1 MQMLFRILPA
11 VTLVVASFAVTAQT
25 LLEKADKQYELHAYR
40 LASKS
45 YETILARDP
54 NDLAVATRLAD
65 AYYHLNALDDAALWY
80 SKAVKD
86 TKARPSAYLNYGK
99 VLMMLGL
106 YDSAEAQFNAYRA
119 TDAITATNYIK
130 SCRYA
135 RNNEDNSP
143 DLKVAPLSK
152 ANTST
157 SEFGVSMYKNQLI
170 WSSSRTDMNRAN
182 QTAAKSDWTG
192 SSQNQLYIAPI
203 ENVSSQP
210 FKISFLKSDL
220 KNTYNESNPSYS
232 SDGKTVVFMRNN
244 FDDGERI
251 SANAGME
258 FSLFTA
264 NINQDGSW
272 ADIRA
277 FVHNGT
283 GFSTGFPSLSPD
295 GKTLYFAS
303 NRGGG
308 QGGFDIYVCTKR
320 GNVWAEPR
328 NLGASINTPGDEITP
343 FTDGKTLYFSSD
355 YQTGY
360 GGYDVFKTEGLG
372 SEVVNMGTSINSS
385 GDDFSY
391 VFDPSVNV
399 GFFVSNRKGGK
410 GKEDIYRVDKPS
422 ESANIVIIENGA
434 PIKDAKVTVTQGNE
448 KSLAQ
453 LKGGNYMLDLNDGK
467 TYTIEV
473 KKEGFKTKA
482 LKIEPQFVKTTRNIE
497 ITMERAVP
505 TAMST
510 IPQYKGLVLDGA
522 TNDELENV
530 IVRATNQ
537 ATSAQLECTT
547 DKNGRYKFNLSP
559 TAVYLITYSKEGFI
573 IGKKTV
579 KPVEYVNKNLG
590 DVILKPSDLS
600 EKSELMASVENNNKK
615 SVPRPSDIP
624 AAYDSRPTKVTAKT
638 PEERVYAVQ
647 IFVSGNDD
655 VLNLSK
661 YDELKTIGNVY
672 IAPEDGKQKVR
683 LGVYSTRELANAA
696 LEKVKAKGFTSAYAI
711 EEKNDKASSSNN
723 FTPAPKQKVVV
734 IEGEPEKPLPK
745 PKTMQP
751 TSVSKSAKP
760 LPKPKVV
767 QPTPTA
773 QPKVQTPLPKPKAV
787 QTVTTNKASAAA
799 LPKPKSYNT
808 VVTAKPVAVV
818 ASAKVVKKEVEDK
831 TFKVKI
837 AAMKK
842 PEWFDDSK
850 VANLWKIDQVIEGNL
865 TLFIMDGFKT
875 LQQAKDMKAKVKA
888 AGYKDAK
895 VVVKDGAKFKV
906 VD

>member
-1 MQMLFRILPA
+1 
-11 VTLVVASFAVTAQT
+11 
-25 LLEKADKQYELHAYR
+25 
-40 LASKS
+40 
-45 YETILARDP
+45 
-54 NDLAVATRLAD
+54 
-65 AYYHLNALDDAALWY
+65 
-80 SKAVKD
+80 
-86 TKARPSAYLNYGK
+86 
-99 VLMMLGL
+99 
-106 YDSAEAQFNAYRA
+106 
-119 TDAITATNYIK
+119 
-130 SCRYA
+130 
-135 RNNEDNSP
+135 
-143 DLKVAPLSK
+143 
-152 ANTST
+152 
-157 SEFGVSMYKNQLI
+157 
-170 WSSSRTDMNRAN
+170 
-182 QTAAKSDWTG
+182 
-192 SSQNQLYIAPI
+192 
-203 ENVSSQP
+203 
-210 FKISFLKSDL
+210 
-220 KNTYNESNPSYS
+220 
-232 SDGKTVVFMRNN
+232 
-244 FDDGERI
+244 
-251 SANAGME
+251 
-258 FSLFTA
+258 
-264 NINQDGSW
+264 
-272 ADIRA
+272 
-277 FVHNGT
+277 
-283 GFSTGFPSLSPD
+283 
-295 GKTLYFAS
+295 
-303 NRGGG
+303 
-308 QGGFDIYVCTKR
+308 
-320 GNVWAEPR
+320 
-328 NLGASINTPGDEITP
+328 
-343 FTDGKTLYFSSD
+343 
-355 YQTGY
+355 
-360 GGYDVFKTEGLG
+360 
-372 SEVVNMGTSINSS
+372 MGTSVNSS

-391 VFDPSVNV
+391 VFDPSVKV

-422 ESANIVIIENGA
+422 ESANIIVIENGA
-434 PIKDAKVTVTQGNE
+434 PIKDAKVSVTQGNE

-473 KKEGFKTKA
+473 KKEGFKTKT

-497 ITMERAVP
+497 VTMERDIP

-522 TNDELENV
+522 TSDELENV

-537 ATSAQLECTT
+537 ATNAQLESIT

-624 AAYDSRPTKVTAKT
+624 AVYNARPTTVTAKT
-638 PEERVYAVQ
+638 PEERVFAVQ
-647 IFVSGNDD
+647 IFVSGSDD

-661 YDELKTIGNVY
+661 YDELKTIGNIY

-696 LEKVKAKGFTSAYAI
+696 LEKVKAKGFTGAYAI
-711 EEKNDKASSSNN
+711 EEKNDKAVSNN
-723 FTPAPKQKVVV
+723 FTPAPKPKAVV
-734 IEGEPEKPLPK
+734 IEDEPEKPLPK
-745 PKTMQP
+745 PK
-751 TSVSKSAKP
+751 SVQVKTVPKTTKP
-760 LPKPKVV
+760 LPKPKS
-767 QPTPTA
+767 
-773 QPKVQTPLPKPKAV
+773 VQTTPPATKTPAP
-787 QTVTTNKASAAA
+787 

-808 VVTAKPVAVV
+808 VVTPKPVAVV
-818 ASAKVVKKEVEDK
+818 APAKVVKKEVEDK

-850 VANLWKIDQVIEGNL
+850 VANLWKVDQVVEGDL

-895 VVVKDGAKFKV
+895 VVVKDGPKFKV